1 MALQTDTSLT
11 RQRRNDLLKNLYV
24 ISSMLKQ
31 VEADDLDINAVL
43 SGILKVAIKQLNAR
57 EDMGT
62 IFIMNQDG
70 EIEHAWIN
78 NPKANKVQAFQVSRD
93 LYHHGIASWVIRK
106 KRADLIKDTMN
117 DDRWKLPPGYHSR
130 ENAWSVICAPVIIRN
145 HAVGTITLERLGTDK
160 FDNRDL
166 NLLAAISSQAASSIE
181 NALLF
186 EESQRQLR
194 ISDLLNE
201 ASRIINSSL
210 DIDEVMKA
218 LLAQMNEPLNA
229 EATSI
234 ALVDNRTNELVY
246 QAAEGIGGGKIVG
259 LRLPANQGLSGWVMQ
274 HGEPALVPDTSNDP
288 RFTQLGDKITGH
300 PTRAMICAPIQF
312 KDEVLGTIQAINP
325 VEGTFT
331 RRDLNLLSRL
341 ASIASTAVANAQQYA
356 RAQAANRRY
365 LNLFQDSVNPIVLT
379 DMKRRI
385 VEANRRALQFF
396 GYKRDDLIGRSIK
409 DLFPDEFKLP
419 KARKISDQIQS
430 FKTEAYPIEGQPIP
444 VEVHAKRA
452 TFTDDVEL
460 LQWLYHDIS
469 QQVELE
475 QMRQDLMA
483 MLFHDLQSP
492 LGNVIS
498 SLELMQF
505 EIPPEA
511 TESSLAM
518 MLDIAYRSSQ
528 HLQSLIS
535 SLLDID
541 RLEAG
546 HPVGE
551 REPISMS
558 QVIDEVTDIEKPD
571 LDRRRINLIHQLDD
585 NMPDV
590 FIQKDMIRRVITNLV
605 DNAVRYSN
613 GGKEITIQAQ
623 NIADMGLVKVSVIDQ
638 GPGVPERY
646 REAIFEKFQRVH
658 KGRETKGLG
667 IGLAFCRLAVEAHN
681 GRIWVD
687 DAPGGGASFNFT
699 LPIVK
704 QYE

>member
-1 MALQTDTSLT
+1 
-11 RQRRNDLLKNLYV
+11 
-24 ISSMLKQ
+24 
-31 VEADDLDINAVL
+31 
-43 SGILKVAIKQLNAR
+43 
-57 EDMGT
+57 
-62 IFIMNQDG
+62 
-70 EIEHAWIN
+70 
-78 NPKANKVQAFQVSRD
+78 
-93 LYHHGIASWVIRK
+93 
-106 KRADLIKDTMN
+106 
-117 DDRWKLPPGYHSR
+117 
-130 ENAWSVICAPVIIRN
+130 
-145 HAVGTITLERLGTDK
+145 
-160 FDNRDL
+160 
-166 NLLAAISSQAASSIE
+166 
-181 NALLF
+181 
-186 EESQRQLR
+186 
-194 ISDLLNE
+194 
-201 ASRIINSSL
+201 
-210 DIDEVMKA
+210 
-218 LLAQMNEPLNA
+218 
-229 EATSI
+229 
-234 ALVDNRTNELVY
+234 
-246 QAAEGIGGGKIVG
+246 
-259 LRLPANQGLSGWVMQ
+259 
-274 HGEPALVPDTSNDP
+274 
-288 RFTQLGDKITGH
+288 
-300 PTRAMICAPIQF
+300 
-312 KDEVLGTIQAINP
+312 
-325 VEGTFT
+325 
-331 RRDLNLLSRL
+331 
-341 ASIASTAVANAQQYA
+341 
-356 RAQAANRRY
+356 
-365 LNLFQDSVNPIVLT
+365 
-379 DMKRRI
+379 
-385 VEANRRALQFF
+385 
-396 GYKRDDLIGRSIK
+396 
-409 DLFPDEFKLP
+409 
-419 KARKISDQIQS
+419 
-430 FKTEAYPIEGQPIP
+430 
-444 VEVHAKRA
+444 
-452 TFTDDVEL
+452 
-460 LQWLYHDIS
+460 
-469 QQVELE
+469 
-475 QMRQDLMA
+475 
-483 MLFHDLQSP
+483 
-492 LGNVIS
+492 
-498 SLELMQF
+498 MQF

-623 NIADMGLVKVSVIDQ
+623 NITDMGLVKVSVIDQ